1 MKKLGILGG
10 MGPESTLV
18 YYKKIAA
25 AYKERDKNGYFPA
38 LIIETVNM
46 YEMLDLC
53 KSENYEALS
62 DYLLEGI
69 FNLEKAG
76 VDFVV
81 LASNTPHVVFDI
93 LEQRSHIPML
103 SIVMPVYQAVRD
115 SGAKKI
121 AWLGTRFT
129 MEQPYFRKIFEEN
142 GVAIVIPKENEREII
157 DKIIAEELE
166 FGIVNAESK
175 KRVDRIIGRLC
186 SEENIEGIIMGCTE
200 LPLMYSEEP
209 LPVPVFDKMEYHIQ
223 GIVKYMFEE

>member
-25 AYKERDKNGYFPA
+25 AYKKRDKKGYFPA
-38 LIIETVNM
+38 LTIETVNM

-53 KSENYEALS
+53 RAGNYEALS

-103 SIVMPVYQAVRD
+103 SIVTPVYQAVKE
-115 SGAKKI
+115 SSLKKI

-142 GVAIVIPKENEREII
+142 GAAIVIPEENEREII
-157 DKIIAEELE
+157 DRIIAEELE
-166 FGIVNAESK
+166 FGIVNLDSK
-175 KRVDRIIGRLC
+175 KQIDQIIRRLC

-200 LPLMYSEEP
+200 LPLMYSEES
-209 LPVPVFDKMEYHIQ
+209 LPVPVFDTMEYHIQ
-223 GIVKYMFEE
+223 GIVDHMFEE